1 MQKNVKGKVDNVK
14 KILILTLAL
23 LMILPLAA
31 CEGGSSGGK
40 AYVFSYNGEDLKIDD
55 KAQDVLDAIGTPLQS
70 QELGTC
76 GIGDKDKLFVYRD
89 FRVETYQMKGVDYFY
104 RISLLTDQVS
114 TKEGVSIGDGEKA
127 VLDAYGE
134 PDRRDTTVFTYEAK
148 GMNLLIHFDSNS
160 TVKSIVYMRAE

>member
-1 MQKNVKGKVDNVK
+1 MK
-14 KILILTLAL
+14 KLLILTLVL
-23 LMILPLAA
+23 SMIFSLSA
-31 CEGGSSGGK
+31 CDGNKGASKNK
-40 AYVFSYNGEDLKIDD
+40 AYVFSYGGEELKIDD
-55 KAQDVLDAIGTPLQS
+55 EAQDVLDAIGAPIQS

-114 TKEGVSIGDGEKA
+114 TKEGIFIGDEKQK
-127 VLDAYGE
+127 VLDVYGE
-134 PDRRDTTVFTYEAK
+134 PDKSETSVFTYEAK
-148 GMNLLIHFDSNS
+148 GMNLLIHFESDS